1 MRRSVIAASA
11 LLCLAAIASLASAQA
26 ATPTC
31 VAGVKGVAPTATVTF
46 TPPATQSDGTAF
58 PSGTTLTYN
67 LYQGTSSGAEVKVAS
82 SSSGSPITVNTGI
95 VGATTY
101 YWYVTVVD
109 ANGESAPSNEVCK
122 SFPAPLPGV
131 VTITIQ

>member
-11 LLCLAAIASLASAQA
+11 LLCLAAFASLASAQA

-31 VAGVKGVAPTATVTF
+31 VTGTKGAAPTASISF
-46 TPPATQSDGTAF
+46 APPATQSDGTAL
-58 PSGTTLTYN
+58 PSGTAFTYN
-67 LYQGTSSGAEVKVAS
+67 LYQGTASGAEVKVAS

-95 VGATTY
+95 VSATTY

-122 SFPAPLPGV
+122 TFPAPLPGV